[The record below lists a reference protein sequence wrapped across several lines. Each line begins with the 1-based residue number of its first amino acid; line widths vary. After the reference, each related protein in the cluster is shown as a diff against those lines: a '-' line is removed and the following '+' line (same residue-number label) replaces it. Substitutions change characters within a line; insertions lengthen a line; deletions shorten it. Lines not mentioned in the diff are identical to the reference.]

1 MSNQVFKTA
10 RTLSLVL
17 LTGFVPLLA
26 SGQSAAP
33 AAAPA
38 TGKIGVINIQAAIAN
53 TGEGKKAFAD
63 LDKKYA
69 PRRQDLQDQQTAIN
83 ALQDQLQKQGTTL
96 SDDEQRRLTRELQ
109 EKQTHFKRAQED
121 AQADFSADSQ
131 DVVSRVG
138 QKLVKLVDDYA
149 RQNGYSVIVE
159 ANPQQ
164 QLPLFY
170 YVAPQVDITE
180 EMIKRYDAAYPA
192 TADPSAGST
201 PGGGAKSTPSR
212 PTPSKAAAPKP
223 KQ

>member
-1 MSNQVFKTA
+1 MSNQVFKTT

-33 AAAPA
+33 AAAPS

-53 TGEGKKAFAD
+53 TAEGKKAFAD

-69 PRRQDLQDQQTAIN
+69 PRRTDLQDQQNAIN
-83 ALQDQLQKQGTTL
+83 TLQDQLQKQGTTL
-96 SDDEQRRLTRELQ
+96 SDDEQRRLARELQ

-180 EMIKRYDAAYPA
+180 EMIKRYDATYPV
-192 TADPSAGST
+192 TADAGAGSST
-201 PGGGAKSTPSR
+201 PGAAAKSANRSTA
-212 PTPSKAAAPKP
+212 SKAAAPKP
-223 KQ
+223 K

>member
-10 RTLSLVL
+10 RALSLVL
-17 LTGFVPLLA
+17 LTGLVPLLA
-26 SGQSAAP
+26 KGQDPAP
-33 AAAPA
+33 APT
-38 TGKIGVINIQAAIAN
+38 TGRIGVINIQAAIAN

-96 SDDEQRRLTRELQ
+96 SDDEQRRLSRELQ

-121 AQADFSADSQ
+121 AQADFSTDSQ
-131 DVVSRVG
+131 EVVSRVG

-149 RQNGYSVIVE
+149 RQNGYSVVIE
-159 ANPQQ
+159 ANPQPQQ

-180 EMIKRYDAAYPA
+180 EMIKRYDAAYPV
-192 TADPSAGST
+192 TADAGAGST
-201 PGGGAKSTPSR
+201 PGAAAKSPPNR
-212 PTPSKAAAPKP
+212 PTASKAPAPKP

>member
-1 MSNQVFKTA
+1 MTNQILKTA
-10 RTLSLVL
+10 HTLGLAL
-17 LTGFVPLLA
+17 LASFVPLLA
-26 SGQSAAP
+26 QGQNTPPAP
-33 AAAPA
+33 I

-53 TGEGKKAFAD
+53 TAEGKKALAE

-96 SDDEQRRLTRELQ
+96 SDDEQRRLTRQLQ
-109 EKQTHFKRAQED
+109 EKQTRFKRAQED
-121 AQADFSADSQ
+121 AQADYSADSQ

-149 RQNGYSVIVE
+149 RQNGYAVVIE

-192 TADPSAGST
+192 TASAGAGGST
-201 PGGGAKSTPSR
+201 PGDVPKSAGRSTASNKA
-212 PTPSKAAAPKP
+212 PTPKP

>member
-1 MSNQVFKTA
+1 MSNQVLKTA

-17 LTGFVPLLA
+17 LTGLA
-26 SGQSAAP
+26 PQFARGQGTAPTASAI
-33 AAAPA
+33 
-38 TGKIGVINIQAAIAN
+38 GKIGVINIQAAIAN
-53 TGEGKKAFAD
+53 TAEGKKAFAD

-69 PRRQDLQDQQTAIN
+69 PRRTDLQNQQTAIN

-149 RQNGYSVIVE
+149 RQNGYSVVIE

-180 EMIKRYDAAYPA
+180 AMIKRYDATYPV
-192 TADPSAGST
+192 TADAGAGGST
-201 PGGGAKSTPSR
+201 PGGAAKTANRSTA
-212 PTPSKAAAPKP
+212 SKAPAPKP
-223 KQ
+223 Q